1 MLDGETTLE
10 YIKAAQRGDE
20 YAKEQLIVHN
30 MPLIKSIVARYRG
43 NATEYEDLIQLG
55 SMGLVK
61 AINNF
66 DTNYNVRFSTYAV
79 PMIAGEIKRFIR
91 DDGAIK
97 VRRALK
103 TLSMSLKKEIEA
115 HRLACGEA
123 PSAEMLA
130 GKFGIAPQE
139 VVFALDSSKY
149 PVSLYEKFDDENNQ
163 SVIDKLPS
171 DENGDNIDD
180 KILLKEVISTLP
192 EREKKVLILRYY
204 RDKTQSEIAKI
215 LGVSQV
221 QVSRIESKV
230 IGILRKAFQNEA

>member
-1 MLDGETTLE
+1 MLDGETTLQ
-10 YIKAAQRGDE
+10 YIKAAQGGDE
-20 YAKEQLIVHN
+20 NAKEQLIVHN

-43 NATEYEDLIQLG
+43 NATEYEDLMQLG
-55 SMGLVK
+55 CMGLVK

-66 DTNYNVRFSTYAV
+66 DLSYNVRFSTYAV

-97 VRRALK
+97 VSRALK
-103 TLSMSLKKEIEA
+103 TLSMALKKEIEA
-115 HRLACGEA
+115 YRLVHGDA
-123 PSAEMLA
+123 PSAEYLA
-130 GKFGIAPQE
+130 EKFEITPQE
-139 VVFALDSSKY
+139 VVFALDSSRY
-149 PVSLYEKFDDENNQ
+149 PVSLYEKFDDESNQ
-163 SVIDKLPS
+163 SVLDKLPS
-171 DENGDNIDD
+171 NENSDNIDD
-180 KILLKEVISTLP
+180 KILLKDAITSLP

>member
-97 VRRALK
+97 VSRALK

-130 GKFGIAPQE
+130 GKFGITPQE

-171 DENGDNIDD
+171 DENGDKIDD

-221 QVSRIESKV
+221 QVSRIENKV
-230 IGILRKAFQNEA
+230 IRILRKAFQNEV

>member
-1 MLDGETTLE
+1 MLDRETTLE
-10 YIKAAQRGDE
+10 YIKAAQCGDE

-30 MPLIKSIVARYRG
+30 MPLIQSIVARYRG

-97 VRRALK
+97 VSRALK
-103 TLSMSLKKEIEA
+103 TLSMSLKKEIES

-130 GKFGIAPQE
+130 GKFGITPQE

-180 KILLKEVISTLP
+180 KILLKEVISALP

>member
-97 VRRALK
+97 VSRALK

-130 GKFGIAPQE
+130 GKFGITPQE

-171 DENGDNIDD
+171 DENGGNIDD
-180 KILLKEVISTLP
+180 KILLKEVISALP

-215 LGVSQV
+215 LGVSRALPIIAIWQ
-221 QVSRIESKV
+221 SMKI
-230 IGILRKAFQNEA
+230 